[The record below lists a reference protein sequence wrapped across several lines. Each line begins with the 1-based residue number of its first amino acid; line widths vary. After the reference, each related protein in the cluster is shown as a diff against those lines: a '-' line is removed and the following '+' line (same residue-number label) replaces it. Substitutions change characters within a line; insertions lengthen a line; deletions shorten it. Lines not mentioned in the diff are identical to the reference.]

1 MMRKIFTSAIFGLM
15 VMALFPQAAVA
26 ENSKPLPLNAPAA
39 ADVADQDRMNGFA
52 LKDYANF
59 QKEWRL
65 VTVRFRKD
73 TGEQRFTYAN
83 DIAWEALQKNSTDYP
98 DGAVFAKIGIQTE
111 EDPAFAS
118 SAVPSGARRFQLMVH
133 DSIKFADTHGWG
145 FALFDA
151 RAKAS
156 GKDIALRSLACDA
169 CHALVPER
177 GYVFSQPMHLEVADS
192 LPVAPPAAN
201 DQARIRFETV
211 TVDKL
216 PKAIAARL
224 PAEIKQLRLLRGAL
238 EKNIFRGTID
248 EIRPTLALEAQRT
261 DMPAALVSEDG
272 TLFSLVQRD
281 IKMPTCLDGKSLHMT
296 GFYTLGS
303 LPGKPSSI
311 VNAESCEAPLKK

>member
-1 MMRKIFTSAIFGLM
+1 MKILASTVLGLCC
-15 VMALFPQAAVA
+15 ALLLAT
-26 ENSKPLPLNAPAA
+26 AA
-39 ADVADQDRMNGFA
+39 AAATPATKTSPVNAMSVEDIPDQDRMNGFA

-59 QKEWRL
+59 QKEWPL

-73 TGEQRFTYAN
+73 TGELRFTYAN
-83 DIAWEALQKNSTDYP
+83 DLAYAALKNGATEYP
-98 DGAVFAKIGIQTE
+98 DGAVFAKIGIITE
-111 EDPAFAS
+111 EDPAFTS

-133 DSIKFADTHGWG
+133 DSKKFPETHGWG

-156 GKDIALRSLACDA
+156 GKDVALRSAACDA

-177 GYVFSQPMHLEVADS
+177 GYVFSQVMKLDVADTI
-192 LPVAPPAAN
+192 PVAPVAKDDPA
-201 DQARIRFETV
+201 RVHFETV
-211 TVDKL
+211 TTDKL
-216 PKAIAARL
+216 PKALASRL
-224 PAEIKQLRLLRGAL
+224 PKEVKQVRLLRGEL
-238 EKNIFRGTID
+238 EKHIFRGTID

-303 LPGKPSSI
+303 LPGKPSNT